1 MSTFNGY
8 QDRIS
13 NTYWTSSDVT
23 WDGVKWSAGTVSEF
37 TMTPQ
42 TAAKIAHAT
51 EIRFRLKLN
60 TVAVLEL
67 HNGAGGVARTWLLPA
82 VIGQY
87 VVPRFDPSGFS
98 AIRFAFDNPSSVEVH
113 EIEIGYTGTF

>member
-37 TMTPQ
+37 TMTP
-42 TAAKIAHAT
+42 
-51 EIRFRLKLN
+51 
-60 TVAVLEL
+60 TVAEDR
-67 HNGAGGVARTWLLPA
+67 ARGRDSL
-82 VIGQY
+82 
-87 VVPRFDPSGFS
+87 SC
-98 AIRFAFDNPSSVEVH
+98 SSS
-113 EIEIGYTGTF
+113 TP